1 MFTSSPEETAKK
13 ILWSGVIEP
22 KNVLSKLNSE
32 DYNNIL
38 NFVATVIEEAIYT
51 SKKANQIQIYKLL
64 SQIKEYLNKRE
75 ISDLGLRPSDSFVK
89 SQLVLAMAHGVTL
102 TLCHDD
108 FITLADKVINELF
121 HTNMIM

>member
-1 MFTSSPEETAKK
+1 M
-13 ILWSGVIEP
+13 L
-22 KNVLSKLNSE
+22 KLNSE